1 MRFVYLLIVL
11 FPFFI
16 SAQNKDFDRLEML
29 YDQGHYKKV
38 LKRATK
44 LSTKPEYAKAVLPN
58 YYRAMSMLQLYR
70 NDKWRRRNSK
80 ALDQG
85 VKLFLEMKQR
95 DADGRVFAA
104 HLYEIQSLKR
114 DYDYFLEELELD
126 TKKNA
131 KLISEVRAAYAK
143 LFTGIQD
150 IQDVKPNITS
160 PPQLANI
167 SDNRK
172 KIVEFAYKHVGV
184 KYRSGGTDPSGF
196 DCSGFV
202 SFVYGEFKI
211 DIPRISRDQQKKAT
225 PLKIGEVEP
234 ADLVFFA
241 NGANVNHVGIVVE
254 NKNGIVSMIH
264 ASSSQG
270 IVVTEI
276 NTSNYWNNR
285 IHSFGT
291 FLR

>member
-1 MRFVYLLIVL
+1 MRVFFVLIA
-11 FPFFI
+11 FI
-16 SAQNKDFDRLEML
+16 PWFVSAQNRDFDRLEML

-38 LKRATK
+38 LRRANK
-44 LSTKPEYAKAVLPN
+44 LSSKPEYANAVLPS
-58 YYRAMSMLQLYR
+58 YYKSMATLQLYR
-70 NDKWRRRNSK
+70 NDKWRRRNPK
-80 ALDQG
+80 AMDEG
-85 VKLFLEMKQR
+85 VKLFLEMRKR
-95 DADGRVFAA
+95 DSDGRVFAA
-104 HLYEIQSLKR
+104 HMYEIQSLKR
-114 DYDYFLEELELD
+114 DYDYFIEELEQD

-131 KLISEVRAAYAK
+131 KLIAEVRIAYTK
-143 LFTGIQD
+143 LFSSIQD
-150 IQDVKPNITS
+150 IQDVKPTISS
-160 PPQLANI
+160 PPPLTHIA
-167 SDNRK
+167 DNRK
-172 KIVEFAYKHVGV
+172 KIIEFAYKYVGV
-184 KYRSGGTDPSGF
+184 KYRSGGTDPTGF

-254 NKNGIVSMIH
+254 NRNGIVTMIH

-291 FLR
+291 YLR